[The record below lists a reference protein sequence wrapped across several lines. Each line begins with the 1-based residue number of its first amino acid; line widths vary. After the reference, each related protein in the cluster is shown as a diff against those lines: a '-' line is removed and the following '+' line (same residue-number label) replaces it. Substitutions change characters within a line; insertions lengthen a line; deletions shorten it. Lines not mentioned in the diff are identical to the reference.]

1 MQSNDGALDLGTAN
15 VTSGGTAVLEIG
27 ALLPTGMD
35 SVTAAY
41 SGNTAFMTSTSTAFI
56 ETVNPLNVTTTTLVA
71 APSSATAGQSVTLT
85 ATVSPAPTGSPLGS
99 IQFFNGAASLG
110 SVTIDVSGVA
120 VLALTTLPAG
130 VESLTAAYSGNTGF
144 ATSISSSLNETWLS
158 TLTLSKMLIKQE
170 SNAPVRALAE

>member
-1 MQSNDGALDLGTAN
+1 VQSNDGALDLGAAN

-27 ALLPTGMD
+27 ALLPTGTD

-56 ETVNPLNVTTTTLVA
+56 ETVDPLNVTTTTLVA
-71 APSSATAGQSVTLT
+71 APSSATAGQSVTLA
-85 ATVSPAPTGSPLGS
+85 ATV
-99 IQFFNGAASLG
+99 SLG

-130 VESLTAAYSGNTGF
+130 VDSLTAAYSGNTGF

-158 TLTLSKMLIKQE
+158 TLTLSKMLIEQE
-170 SNAPVRALAE
+170 SNAPVRAPVE